1 MEANEMA
8 IIERHN
14 EILSIVS
21 HDLKSPMVAIM
32 GFAQY
37 MLQDMEG
44 KPHDPKWV
52 EMLNRVVIAGRGT
65 LKLVEDILSMAKM
78 EAGKANVEPEWV
90 PNPADEIKSAVSTFD
105 FEANAKRITLG
116 VEVEGEIPAV
126 RWDMRRIHYHVIN
139 NIVSNA
145 LKFTPAGGRV
155 QISARAADDAVQ
167 IRISDTGPGIPP
179 EERERI
185 FNRFERANTASHR
198 VFGGSGLGLYNA
210 NLFVRRHGGKIN
222 VESSSDAGTTFLM
235 EIPVDALAGQEP
247 ASARR
252 RVNSA

>member
-1 MEANEMA
+1 METNETA

-32 GFAQY
+32 GFAEF
-37 MLQDMEG
+37 LLWDMKD

-52 EMLNRVVIAGRGT
+52 EMLNRVVTAGRGMQ
-65 LKLVEDILSMAKM
+65 KLVEDILSMAKM

-90 PNPADEIKSAVSTFD
+90 PNPADEIKSAVNTFE
-105 FEANAKRITLG
+105 FEANAKRISLS
-116 VEVEGEIPAV
+116 VDVEGEIPAV
-126 RWDMRRIHYHVIN
+126 RWDMRRIHHHVIN

-155 QISARAADDAVQ
+155 KISARVGDDAVQ
-167 IRISDTGPGIPP
+167 IRISDTGPGIPQ

-185 FNRFERANTASHR
+185 FNRFERANTASPR

-222 VESSSDAGTTFLM
+222 VESSSDAGTTFLI
-235 EIPVDALAGQEP
+235 ELPVDALTAQEP
-247 ASARR
+247 ALARR
-252 RVNSA
+252 LA